1 MRLTRARVQNYR
13 SVLDSG
19 EFEIEQ
25 LKTILVGP
33 NEAGKT
39 VLLKALQQ
47 LNKPDD
53 VPGFEALRDYPRSLY
68 NDITTGSVDPSKVTV
83 VTGYFELDDS
93 DKALLPNEF
102 KGCTYKLYRNLDN
115 KGYHTLEN
123 APAKITF
130 KDIKTDLARL
140 VAHLDSN
147 YTSSATIAEGAID
160 PKKPSEQYKTLTTGW
175 YDFSEISGDKA
186 TKLKEWLDNV
196 IPYVEEGNEKEET
209 RHSSLLE
216 KVQFNNKHDEVLK
229 ILDERTPV
237 FILFNN
243 YFRVQPSIHLEHLAH
258 RTENKILDDEYYDY
272 GNLCLLKLLGFTP
285 RQLSDLGKTQS
296 PAANSSAAALKAY
309 KDALDTRSYQL
320 NAASVRL
327 TNEIRTIWMPNPDR
341 PEADKLKVT
350 ADGQYLK
357 VVVEDDLGVD
367 IELDQRS
374 EGFQWLVSFF
384 VVFFAEAMDKHKNA
398 ILLLDEPGMSLH
410 GLKQR
415 DFRDTISRLAEKNQT
430 IYTTHSP
437 FLVGPDELDIV
448 RVVEMKNRKE
458 GTKVHLTL
466 SSSDPAG
473 LLPLQEA
480 LGYDLAQSLFAQQR
494 NLVMEG
500 ITDYWYFEATAQ
512 LLAAGKVETFND
524 KIALVFANSA
534 GKVVYYATILY
545 AHNLKVAALLD
556 SDAAGD
562 QAAKQETLT
571 HTLGNKNIMR
581 TKDYCDNNITHPEI
595 EDLLRDTLVALVK
608 DEYKVDVAATVTAQP
623 NRPIIDVFTEKVPD
637 FSKYKLAKAYVRWTR
652 NHEAKDLTEKER
664 NQWKKLVQD
673 VNKVLK

>member
-1 MRLTRARVQNYR
+1 MRLIKARVQNYR
-13 SVLDSG
+13 SILDSG
-19 EFEIEQ
+19 EFEIEK

-47 LNKPDD
+47 LSKPND

-68 NDITTGSVDPSKVTV
+68 NDITTKVVDPSDVTV
-83 VTGYFELDDS
+83 VTGYFELDDD
-93 DKALLPNEF
+93 DKILLPEAF
-102 KGCTYKLYRNLDN
+102 RDCIYKLSRNLDN

-123 APAKITF
+123 APAKVYY
-130 KDIKTDLARL
+130 KDIKNDLARL
-140 VAHLDSN
+140 VIHLDSN
-147 YTSSATIAEGAID
+147 YTSPGTIVEGSVD
-160 PKKPSEQYKTLTTGW
+160 PQKPSEQYKKITTGW
-175 YDFSEISGDKA
+175 SDYALISGEKA
-186 TKLKEWLDNV
+186 IKLKEWLDNI

-209 RHSSLLE
+209 RHTALLE
-216 KVQFNNKHDEVLK
+216 KIQFNGKYDEVLK

-258 RTENKILDDEYYDY
+258 RTEKNLLDDQYYDY

-285 RQLSDLGKTQS
+285 RELSNIGKTQS
-296 PAANSSAAALKAY
+296 PNVNDTAALKTY
-309 KDALDTRSYQL
+309 KDALDSRSYQL
-320 NAASVRL
+320 NSASVRL

-448 RVVEMKNRKE
+448 RVVEMKSRKE

-512 LLAAGKVETFND
+512 LLSAGKVETIND

-545 AHNLKVAALLD
+545 AHHLKVAALLD

-595 EDLLRDTLVALVK
+595 EDILRDTLVSLVK
-608 DEYKVDVAATVTAQP
+608 DEYKVDVTATVTAQP

-664 NQWKKLVQD
+664 NQWKKLIQD

>member
-1 MRLTRARVQNYR
+1 MKLIKARVQNYR
-13 SVLDSG
+13 SIIDSG
-19 EFEIEQ
+19 EFEIEK

-47 LNKPDD
+47 LSKPND

-68 NDITTGSVDPSKVTV
+68 NDITTGNVDPSKVTV
-83 VTGYFELDDS
+83 VTGYFELDDD
-93 DKALLPNEF
+93 DKALLPDGF
-102 KGCTYKLYRNLDN
+102 KDCAYKLWRNLDN

-123 APAKITF
+123 APTKITF

-147 YTSSATIAEGAID
+147 YTSPANIAEGAID

-175 YDFSEISGDKA
+175 YDFSPISDDKA
-186 TKLKEWLDNV
+186 VKLKEWLDS
-196 IPYVEEGNEKEET
+196 IISLVEEGNEKEET
-209 RHSSLLE
+209 RHANLLE
-216 KVQFNNKHDEVLK
+216 KVQFNSKHDDVLK
-229 ILDERTPV
+229 ILDKRTPV

-258 RTENKILDDEYYDY
+258 RTEQKILDDEYYDY

-296 PAANSSAAALKAY
+296 PVANNPTALKTY

-448 RVVEMKNRKE
+448 RVVEMKSRKE

-545 AHNLKVAALLD
+545 AHHLKVAALLD
-556 SDAAGD
+556 SDSAGD

-581 TKDYCDNNITHPEI
+581 TKDYCDGNIANPEI

-608 DEYKVDVAATVTAQP
+608 EEYKVDVTATVTAQP
-623 NRPIIDVFTEKVPD
+623 NRPIIDVFAKEVPD

-652 NHEAKDLTEKER
+652 SHEAKNLTDKER
-664 NQWKKLVQD
+664 AQWKKMIQE

>member
-1 MRLTRARVQNYR
+1 MKLIKARVQNYR
-13 SVLDSG
+13 SIIDSG
-19 EFEIEQ
+19 VFEIEK

-33 NEAGKT
+33 NESGKT

-47 LNKPDD
+47 LNKPSD
-53 VPGFEALRDYPRSLY
+53 VPGFEALRDYPRSKY
-68 NDITTGSVDPSKVTV
+68 NDITTKIVDPSKITV
-83 VTGYFELDDS
+83 VTGYFELDDD

-102 KGCTYKLYRNLDN
+102 KGCIYKLYRNLDN
-115 KGYHTLEN
+115 QGYHILEN
-123 APAKITF
+123 APAKINF
-130 KDIKTDLARL
+130 KDIKADLSRL
-140 VAHLDSN
+140 VAHLDRN
-147 YTSSATIAEGAID
+147 YTPQTTIPEGATD
-160 PKKPSEQYKTLTTGW
+160 PKKPSEQYKMLTTGW
-175 YDFSEISGDKA
+175 YDFTEISGDKA
-186 TKLKEWLDNV
+186 TKLEEWLDS
-196 IPYVEEGNEKEET
+196 IISYVEEGNEKEEG

-216 KVQFNNKHDEVLK
+216 KVKFNRKFDETLE
-229 ILDERTPV
+229 ILDKRTPV

-243 YFRVQPSIHLEHLAH
+243 YFRVQPSIHLEHLAQ
-258 RTENKILDDEYYDY
+258 RTESNLLDDKYYDY

-285 RQLSDLGKTQS
+285 RELSNLGKTPS
-296 PAANSSAAALKAY
+296 PSENNPTALKAY
-309 KDALDTRSYQL
+309 KDALDSRSYQL

-327 TNEIRTIWMPNPDR
+327 TDEIRTIWMPNPDR

-398 ILLLDEPGMSLH
+398 VLLLDEPGMSLH

-448 RVVEMKNRKE
+448 RVVEMKNRKD
-458 GTKVHLTL
+458 GTKIHLTL

-500 ITDYWYFEATAQ
+500 ITDYWYFEATTQ
-512 LLAAGKVETFND
+512 LLSAGRIEAVND

-545 AHNLKVAALLD
+545 AHHLKVAALLD

-562 QAAKQETLT
+562 QAAKQETLI
-571 HTLGNKNIMR
+571 HMLGNKNIMR
-581 TKDYCDNNITHPEI
+581 TKDYCDNNIIHPEI
-595 EDLLRDTLVALVK
+595 EDLLRDTLITLVK
-608 DEYKVDVAATVTAQP
+608 DEYKVDVTSTVNAQP
-623 NRPIIDVFTEKVPD
+623 NRPIIDVFTEKIPD

-652 NHEAKDLTEKER
+652 NHEAKHLSEKER
-664 NQWKKLVQD
+664 SQWKKLIKD

>member
-1 MRLTRARVQNYR
+1 MKLIKARVQNYR
-13 SVLDSG
+13 SIIDSG
-19 EFEIEQ
+19 EFEIER

-47 LNKPDD
+47 LSKPDD

-68 NDITTGSVDPSKVTV
+68 NDITTGNVDPSKVTV
-83 VTGYFELDDS
+83 VTGYFELDDD
-93 DKALLPNEF
+93 DKALLPEEF
-102 KGCTYKLYRNLDN
+102 KNCIYKLWRNLN
-115 KGYHTLEN
+115 NQAYHALEN
-123 APAKITF
+123 APAKVTF

-147 YTSSATIAEGAID
+147 YTSPATIAEGAID
-160 PKKPSEQYKTLTTGW
+160 PKKPSEQYKTLTTAW
-175 YDFSEISGDKA
+175 YDFEKISDEKA
-186 TKLKEWLDNV
+186 TKLKAWLENM

-209 RHSSLLE
+209 RHATLLE
-216 KVQFNNKHDEVLK
+216 QVQFNSKHDEVLK
-229 ILDERTPV
+229 TLDKRTPI

-296 PAANSSAAALKAY
+296 PAANNPTALKAY

-327 TNEIRTIWMPNPDR
+327 TNEIKTIWMPNPDR

-384 VVFFAEAMDKHKNA
+384 VVFFAEATDKHKNA

-448 RVVEMKNRKE
+448 RVVEMKSRKE

-500 ITDYWYFEATAQ
+500 ITDYWYFEAIAQ
-512 LLAAGKVETFND
+512 LLAAGKVATFND

-545 AHNLKVAALLD
+545 AHHLKVAALLD

-581 TKDYCDNNITHPEI
+581 TKDYCDNNIAHPEI

-608 DEYKVDVAATVTAQP
+608 DEYKVDVTATVTAQP

-637 FSKYKLAKAYVRWTR
+637 FSKYKLAKTFIRWTR
-652 NHEAKDLTEKER
+652 GHEAKDLTEKER
-664 NQWKKLVQD
+664 TQWKKLIQD